1 MVAVELT
8 GGRGAPGSSCALRV
22 WGSLEP
28 CGISEKSQCGKRG
41 GTENPRTAGGGGG
54 VQAADDTRVMV
65 RSEPE
70 QACPEDAYPVPFPGA
85 SPVFLWVGKPGFL
98 GV

>member
-41 GTENPRTAGGGGG
+41 GTENPRTAGGGL
-54 VQAADDTRVMV
+54 
-65 RSEPE
+65 
-70 QACPEDAYPVPFPGA
+70 
-85 SPVFLWVGKPGFL
+85 VFRRLMTHG
-98 GV
+98 